1 MCWEDGGKD
10 KIYVALRSGL
20 VQCFSCAESRFTAE
34 CDCSGGDGAF
44 VGIGK
49 HAGTL
54 ITCTEKGCLA
64 FWPQSEDKIG
74 RNVGANVARMR
85 ANPESPLQVATGG
98 RENDLKLWDGNN
110 LEEPVFEAKN
120 VRNDFLDLR
129 VPVWVTDL
137 GFVPGTA
144 ASQPVIAVGTGHKQ
158 LRLYDTRA
166 QKRPVYNKEYGKSA
180 ITALSCS
187 GDGRYYFIGTAMG
200 DMARI
205 DLRKGEVVN
214 RYLGFAGAVLSIDTY
229 SDDSRHLVAGCGL
242 DRYLRVFNLDPP
254 TTQHQMYVKLQCNC
268 VLFGKTQESAGSC
281 DAITCEHGSLQD
293 AEGKGHSDGD
303 DDEGDDV
310 WATMEAVGDTES
322 TRQPVKKRKTLAKL
336 VSRAKLRRTKRV

>member
-1 MCWEDGGKD
+1 MARDEASIDIWVGSNLGILKGVSLESKKCLNYLPGQLTLADMDKSREICAMCWEDGSKD
-10 KIYVALRSGL
+10 QIYMALRSGL
-20 VQCFSCAESRFTAE
+20 VQCFSCVENRFTAE

-54 ITCTEKGCLA
+54 ITCTEKGCLS
-64 FWPQSEDKIG
+64 FWPQSEDKIE
-74 RNVGANVARMR
+74 RNVGTNVAKMR

-110 LEEPVFEAKN
+110 LEKPVFEAKN

-137 GFVPGTA
+137 GFVPGA

-166 QKRPVYNKEYGKSA
+166 QKRPVYNKEYGKAA

-187 GDGRYYFIGTAMG
+187 GDGRNYFIGTAVG

-214 RYLGFAGAVLSIDTY
+214 RYVGFAGAVLSIDTY
-229 SDDSRHLVAGCGL
+229 
-242 DRYLRVFNLDPP
+242 
-254 TTQHQMYVKLQCNC
+254 
-268 VLFGKTQESAGSC
+268 
-281 DAITCEHGSLQD
+281 
-293 AEGKGHSDGD
+293 
-303 DDEGDDV
+303 
-310 WATMEAVGDTES
+310 
-322 TRQPVKKRKTLAKL
+322 KR
-336 VSRAKLRRTKRV
+336 